1 MGKIGQPKV
10 LIDADVIIAY
20 LADNALADHSAILIE
35 RANKDQLELIGSPE
49 LYMDIIT
56 AYKSQGTTDSQI
68 LRILEDL
75 AAIKH
80 KCIRSTLDISISALR
95 YYTQYG
101 GPRKLHFFD
110 AFHVATARKYEFPLV
125 TSDKFI
131 LQHEKKMKIETIDL
145 ESIG

>member
-1 MGKIGQPKV
+1 MKTLETKV
-10 LIDADVIIAY
+10 LIDADVLIAY

-35 RANKDQLELIGSPE
+35 KANTDQITLIGSPE

-56 AYKSQGTTDSQI
+56 AYKSQGTTNSQI
-68 LRILEDL
+68 IRILGDL

-80 KCIRSTLDISISALR
+80 KCMNSTLGISISALK
-95 YYTQYG
+95 YYSLYG

-110 AFHVATARKYEFPLV
+110 AFHVATARKYAFPLV

-131 LQHEKKMKIETIDL
+131 LQYANRMNIEVINL